1 MAYSKEMIEWLH
13 DTGQMPDWAY
23 YQQNGKS
30 LQENYN
36 AQTLK
41 MQKRIKE
48 FLNDR
53 RRREE
58 EARAEKELEAEIEK
72 KVSETV
78 ENALNELLKDFI

>member
-1 MAYSKEMIEWLH
+1 MAYSKEMIEYLH
-13 DTGQMPDWAY
+13 DTGKMPDWVY

-36 AQTLK
+36 AQKLK
-41 MQKRIKE
+41 QQKQIQE
-48 FLNDR
+48 LLNNR

-58 EARAEKELEAEIEK
+58 EAKAEKELEAQIEK

-78 ENALNELLKDFI
+78 ENALKEVLKEFC

>member
-1 MAYSKEMIEWLH
+1 MAYSKEMIEYLH
-13 DTGQMPDWAY
+13 DTGKMPDWIY

-30 LQENYN
+30 LQENYT
-36 AQTLK
+36 AQKLK
-41 MQKRIKE
+41 QQKQIEKL
-48 FLNDR
+48 LNDR

-78 ENALNELLKDFI
+78 ENALEELLKEFR

>member
-13 DTGQMPDWAY
+13 DSGKMPDWIY

-30 LQENYN
+30 LQENYT
-36 AQTLK
+36 AQKLK
-41 MQKRIKE
+41 QQKQIE
-48 FLNDR
+48 ELLNDR
-53 RRREE
+53 Q

-78 ENALNELLKDFI
+78 ENALEELLKDFH

>member
-13 DTGQMPDWAY
+13 DTGKMPDWIY

-30 LQENYN
+30 LQENYT
-36 AQTLK
+36 AQK
-41 MQKRIKE
+41 MKQQKQIE
-48 FLNDR
+48 ELLNDR

-78 ENALNELLKDFI
+78 ENALEELLKDFH

>member
-13 DTGQMPDWAY
+13 DTGKMPDWIY

-30 LQENYN
+30 LQENYT
-36 AQTLK
+36 AQKLK
-41 MQKRIKE
+41 QQKQTE
-48 FLNDR
+48 ELLNDR

-78 ENALNELLKDFI
+78 ENVLEELLKDFR

>member
-13 DTGQMPDWAY
+13 DTGKMPDWIY

-30 LQENYN
+30 LQENYT
-36 AQTLK
+36 AQK
-41 MQKRIKE
+41 MKQQKQIE
-48 FLNDR
+48 ELLSNR

-58 EARAEKELEAEIEK
+58 EAKAEKELEAEIEK

-78 ENALNELLKDFI
+78 ENALEELLKDFR

>member
-13 DTGQMPDWAY
+13 DTGKMPDWIY

-30 LQENYN
+30 LQENYT
-36 AQTLK
+36 AQKLK
-41 MQKRIKE
+41 QQKQTE
-48 FLNDR
+48 ELLNDR

-78 ENALNELLKDFI
+78 ENALEELLKDFR